1 MKKTRVSQKQRLR
14 ENNKTSWDVIKERDA
29 QKARLLN
36 FSNGNTVEIFWD
48 LNEAAIQDR
57 MFKMRIGD
65 KEAILNAEEVRRF
78 LRWV

>member
-48 LNEAAIQDR
+48 LNEAAIADR